1 MRSVVYMEC
10 IRNEDLSSIPVCLP
24 SVGDTEAGFHP
35 YLSTNGREVMCFT
48 ESLCRGYCVSN
59 SRQKITEE

>member
-1 MRSVVYMEC
+1 MFVMVWS
-10 IRNEDLSSIPVCLP
+10 P